1 MEGRKKIP
9 SNHFQVK
16 MISYN
21 NESKKKKAGIPTSSN
36 NEQTMDQHFLLFFTQ
51 LNAYF
56 KESKICT
63 GTL

>member
-21 NESKKKKAGIPTSSN
+21 NESKKKAGIPTSSN
-36 NEQTMDQHFLLFFTQ
+36 NEQTMDQHFLFFTQ